1 MCGNVSRGF
10 LQGFDL
16 KSLLF
21 NIFVREERKK
31 KKSLQQFMNDAEVFI
46 IVSNGQGL
54 SPMKSHLVTLV
65 TS

>member
-1 MCGNVSRGF
+1 VSRGF